1 MAETGTIDNSA
12 MANTLEPRIIEM
24 LHAEAMALADEV
36 RDAFDMSGR
45 IGAVSQSEDLARVA
59 LSCEALR
66 ATTRMMH
73 IIAWLL
79 NQKAYLNGELSAFQ
93 LRRHGRLP
101 REKTV
106 ADDEQLALLPPAI
119 RELVER
125 TRNLHQR
132 ITRIDEGWTQKRS
145 DPAPAAEP
153 QSGALALQ
161 DRLVRAIASN

>member
-1 MAETGTIDNSA
+1 MTK
-12 MANTLEPRIIEM
+12 TLEPRIIET

-101 REKTV
+101 REKAV
-106 ADDEQLALLPPAI
+106 ADEEQLALLPPAI

-132 ITRIDEGWTQKRS
+132 IARIDEGWTQERS
-145 DPAPAAEP
+145 EPAPAADV

-161 DRLVRAIASN
+161 DRLVRAIVSN